1 MARNRAL
8 DDETSYG
15 KMTEKQIAF
24 HKRNDKRNPN
34 VGKCRQCNRPTE
46 WLEDRGK
53 YRLLCG
59 SQECKDREAERYK
72 ENIMRVHG
80 TDNLMKDMDYQK
92 NKLMANRRIAKLYRW
107 GSAPNNTYNVLSM
120 LEYKV
125 LEVLDKRCKM
135 KCEGVFAPAPFV
147 MEYKLDGEKE
157 SKQHIPDIYVE
168 DLNLIIS
175 VKDGLDNPNTHP
187 SFKKDRLKS
196 LCEYRHIL
204 NNTNYNFLQVEGLQD
219 LQSLQRV
226 VDKIKKMKNMN
237 SRYISPPR
245 IDFFM
250 YGETVYD
257 EDRVSED
264 EIFISIIVD
273 RETNVGLVP
282 YFSKCHNLKDTLFIV
297 TDTGIVTTS
306 FDTILNTPNLNILT
320 YRTGKTKED
329 FNEFLETTSQLG
341 FVNPLQYILSF
352 ITGDFDFDDNILDNI
367 IDNLEDMVEVDR
379 PSSFYKINTRLMNVE
394 SILTSLKEGIDE

>member
-1 MARNRAL
+1 MARNRAN
-8 DDETSYG
+8 D
-15 KMTEKQIAF
+15 MTDKQIAF

-34 VGKCRQCNRPTE
+34 VGKCRQCGRQTE

-59 SQECKDREAERYK
+59 SQECKDKEAERYK

-92 NKLMANRRIAKLYRW
+92 TKLMANRRIAKVYRW
-107 GSAPNNTYNVLSM
+107 GSSPNNTYNVLST
-120 LEYKV
+120 LEFKV

-135 KCEGVFAPAPFV
+135 RCEGVFAPAPFV

-219 LQSLQRV
+219 LQNLQRV
-226 VDKIKKMKNMN
+226 VDKIKKMKNIN

-245 IDFFM
+245 IDFFL
-250 YGETVYD
+250 YGETTYNN
-257 EDRVSED
+257 EERVSED
-264 EIFISIIVD
+264 EIFISVIVERD
-273 RETNVGLVP
+273 TNVVLVP
-282 YFSKCHNLKDTLFIV
+282 YFSKCHNCKDTLFIV

-306 FDTILNTPNLNILT
+306 FDTILDTPSLNILT
-320 YRTGKTKED
+320 YRTGKTKEE
-329 FNEFLETTSQLG
+329 FNEFLETASQLG

-352 ITGDFDFDDNILDNI
+352 ITGDFDFDDNILNTI
-367 IDNLEDMVEVDR
+367 IDNLEDMVEIDR
-379 PSSFYKINTRLMNVE
+379 PSSFYKINTRLMNVD
-394 SILTSLKEGIDE
+394 SILTSMQEVKDE